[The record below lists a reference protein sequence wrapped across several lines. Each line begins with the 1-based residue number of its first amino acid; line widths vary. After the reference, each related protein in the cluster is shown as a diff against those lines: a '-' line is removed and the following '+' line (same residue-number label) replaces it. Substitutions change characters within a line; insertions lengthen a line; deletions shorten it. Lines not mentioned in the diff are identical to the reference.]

1 MPFESTTLTIIAL
14 PAATS
19 ALYWLDV
26 RLPLALK
33 VYPITVRGI
42 IIVDGLELETT
53 DAELI
58 LAAPSAVIK
67 VEPDPKFPVQFP
79 VVSDAMAP
87 VTYDDDAVVKVVVS
101 EEVPGAD
108 EPLPP
113 QATKRVLINNAAI
126 RRDNVRDALKYIII
140 NDPVYVKLIL
150 LETITQVE
158 NVSLPVLIIAV

>member
-113 QATKRVLINNAAI
+113 QATRAKAQLPAK
-126 RRDNVRDALKYIII
+126 ALK
-140 NDPVYVKLIL
+140 NLIRKIPL
-150 LETITQVE
+150 
-158 NVSLPVLIIAV
+158 SVLKFYKIGRLISSYLQF